1 MPPLPL
7 ASAIL
12 TRLPWLSAQGRAV
25 INVVVCENG
34 RTGSADIVA
43 ARLGLRTRFQLARL
57 LRREGLPPYEM
68 LTGWASV
75 LYWMFEADRSGAT
88 LLALARRAHVDP
100 AMSYRLIRRLT
111 GLRWSELRRVG
122 TSEVLRRFLKLCHR
136 GRAGGGA
143 TDHALRRTAPE
154 DGGGRLELRPLG
166 IIGGPVLPLR
176 LELGGAPFGVAI
188 HGSRVAYITRAHAAA
203 VERLDLA
210 AGRFVGTIPVG
221 CVPSG
226 ITFDAAGTRAY
237 VSIQYCDRIAVI
249 DAVTHAPA
257 EFLSVPGNPFPILL
271 ARNGRTLYFTTN
283 EDRLYGLC
291 LATQRIVA
299 ALPLPATSHHLAL
312 DPTGAR
318 LYVSTRAGGTVLEV
332 DTVHHRVTRTF
343 KLGGQPQ
350 GLAVSRDGMT
360 LYVANEHHG
369 LDVVSLPTGQ
379 RIGPLIRGGPAIGLA
394 LSPDERELYL
404 AQVSAGAVAVL
415 DRASLKLRATLPTG
429 GRPRGMAFDKSGRV
443 LVIANE
449 AGWVDVVPA
458 RLAAAASHVRPTRW
472 TAVAAQAGW

>member
-34 RTGSADIVA
+34 RTGSADLVA

-57 LRREGLPPYEM
+57 LRREGLPPYEL

-75 LYWMFEADRSGAT
+75 LYWMFEADRTAAT

-100 AMSYRLIRRLT
+100 AMSYRLMRRLT
-111 GLRWSELRRVG
+111 GLRWSELRRIG
-122 TSEVLRRFLKLCHR
+122 TADMLRRFLTLCRPAR
-136 GRAGGGA
+136 GSVV
-143 TDHALRRTAPE
+143 DHVRRRGSGE
-154 DGGGRLELRPLG
+154 QHDGRDWRQ
-166 IIGGPVLPLR
+166 IGSPILPLR
-176 LELGGAPFGVAI
+176 LPLEGAPFGVAI
-188 HGSRVAYITRAHAAA
+188 HGTRTAYITRAHAAA

-210 AGRFVGTIPVG
+210 TGRLVGTIPVG
-221 CVPSG
+221 CVPSAL
-226 ITFDAAGTRAY
+226 TFDGTGSRAY

-249 DAVTHAPA
+249 DATTHAPV
-257 EFLSVPGNPFPILL
+257 EFLSVPGNPFPVLL

-291 LATQRIVA
+291 LGTQRIVA
-299 ALPLPATSHHLAL
+299 SVPLPATSHFLAL

-318 LYVSTRAGGTVLEV
+318 LYVATRAAGTVLEV
-332 DTVHHRVTRTF
+332 ETAHHRVTRTF
-343 KLGGQPQ
+343 RLGGQPQ
-350 GLAVSRDGMT
+350 GLAVSRDGQM

-369 LDVVSLPTGQ
+369 LDAVSLPTGQ
-379 RIGPLIRGGPAIGLA
+379 RIGPLHLGAPAIGLA
-394 LSPDERELYL
+394 LSPDERELYVAL
-404 AQVSAGAVAVL
+404 VSSGAVVVV
-415 DRASLKLRATLPTG
+415 DRASLKVRATLPTG
-429 GRPRGMAFDKSGRV
+429 GRPRGMAFDRSGRI

-449 AGWVDVVPA
+449 AGWVDVLPA
-458 RLAAAASHVRPTRW
+458 GLASAAASHPRPTRW
-472 TAVAAQAGW
+472 TAIASQAGL

>member
-1 MPPLPL
+1 M
-7 ASAIL
+7 L

-25 INVVVCENG
+25 INVMVCENG

-57 LRREGLPPYEM
+57 LRREGLPPYEV

-75 LYWMFEADRSGAT
+75 LYWTFEADRTGST
-88 LLALARRAHVDP
+88 LLALARRAQLDP

-122 TSEVLRRFLKLCHR
+122 TADVLSRFLKLCHPGR
-136 GRAGGGA
+136 GGEA
-143 TDHALRRTAPE
+143 DHARRRAAVH
-154 DGGGRLELRPLG
+154 DRDRRLELRPNSS
-166 IIGGPVLPLR
+166 PVLPLR
-176 LELGGAPFGVAI
+176 VQLDGAPFGVAI
-188 HGSRVAYITRAHAAA
+188 HGSRVAYITRPHAAA

-210 AGRFVGTIPVG
+210 TGRFVGTIPVG
-221 CVPSG
+221 CIPSA
-226 ITFDAAGTRAY
+226 ITFDGTGTRAY
-237 VSIQYCDRIAVI
+237 VSNQFCDRIAVI
-249 DAVTHAPA
+249 DTTTDSPV
-257 EFLSVPGNPFPILL
+257 EFLSVPGDPFPVIL

-318 LYVSTRAGGTVLEV
+318 LYVSTRAAGTVIEV
-332 DTVHHRVTRTF
+332 ETAHHRVTRTF
-343 KLGGQPQ
+343 NLGGQPQ
-350 GLAVSRDGMT
+350 GLAVSRDGMA

-369 LDVVSLPTGQ
+369 LDVVCLPTGQ
-379 RIGPLIRGGPAIGLA
+379 RVGPLNLGGPGIGLA
-394 LSPDERELYL
+394 VSPDEREVYVAL
-404 AQVSAGAVAVL
+404 VSAGAVAVL

-429 GRPRGMAFDKSGRV
+429 GRPRGMAFDRSGRV

-449 AGWVDVVPA
+449 AGWVDVLPA
-458 RLAAAASHVRPTRW
+458 GLASAAAHARPTRW

>member
-1 MPPLPL
+1 M
-7 ASAIL
+7 L

-25 INVVVCENG
+25 INVLVCENG

-57 LRREGLPPYEM
+57 LRREGLPPYEV

-75 LYWMFEADRSGAT
+75 LYWMFEAERSGAT

-100 AMSYRLIRRLT
+100 AMSYRLTRRLT

-122 TSEVLRRFLKLCHR
+122 TGEVLSRFLKLCHR
-136 GRAGGGA
+136 GRGEA
-143 TDHALRRTAPE
+143 DHAQRRAAGA
-154 DGGGRLELRPLG
+154 DRDGRLEYRPFG
-166 IIGGPVLPLR
+166 SIGSAVPPLR
-176 LELGGAPFGVAI
+176 LQLDGAPFGVAI
-188 HGSRVAYITRAHAAA
+188 HGARTAYITRAHAAA

-210 AGRFVGTIPVG
+210 TGRFVGTIPVG
-221 CVPSG
+221 CIPSA
-226 ITFDAAGTRAY
+226 ITFDGTGTRAY

-249 DAVTHAPA
+249 DAATHTPV
-257 EFLSVPGNPFPILL
+257 EFLSVPGNPFPVILS
-271 ARNGRTLYFTTN
+271 RNGRTLYFTTN

-332 DTVHHRVTRTF
+332 DTTHHRVTRTF
-343 KLGGQPQ
+343 NLGGQPQ
-350 GLAVSRDGMT
+350 GLAVSRDGLA

-369 LDVVSLPTGQ
+369 LDVVCLPTG
-379 RIGPLIRGGPAIGLA
+379 RRVGPLNLGAPGIALA
-394 LSPDERELYL
+394 LSPDEREVYVAL
-404 AQVSAGAVAVL
+404 VSAGAVAVL
-415 DRASLKLRATLPTG
+415 DRATLKLRATLPTG
-429 GRPRGMAFDKSGRV
+429 GRPRCMAFDGSGRV

-449 AGWVDVVPA
+449 AGWVDVLPA
-458 RLAAAASHVRPTRW
+458 GLASAAATHARPTRW
-472 TAVAAQAGW
+472 TAIAAHAGL